1 VTHAR
6 TAHRYG
12 HYQHR
17 FRSFRPTDAIA
28 ASSVPS
34 HRVAPPWRFT
44 PFSRKRKCRPPN
56 TVNYRRHADS
66 AEKPAWKSLAVV
78 RLWSMTGINRLV
90 QAQGQQLLR
99 MKGVLNLHDES
110 RRLYFHSVHM
120 LLDTTFGKAW
130 QRDEARENHLVNDR
144 TPSRCRPDA

>member
-1 VTHAR
+1 
-6 TAHRYG
+6 
-12 HYQHR
+12 
-17 FRSFRPTDAIA
+17 
-28 ASSVPS
+28 
-34 HRVAPPWRFT
+34 
-44 PFSRKRKCRPPN
+44 
-56 TVNYRRHADS
+56 
-66 AEKPAWKSLAVV
+66 VV

-130 QRDEARENHLVNDR
+130 QRDEARENRLVMIGRHLDADQMR
-144 TPSRCRPDA
+144 EGAARLSRFSTFKSVAC